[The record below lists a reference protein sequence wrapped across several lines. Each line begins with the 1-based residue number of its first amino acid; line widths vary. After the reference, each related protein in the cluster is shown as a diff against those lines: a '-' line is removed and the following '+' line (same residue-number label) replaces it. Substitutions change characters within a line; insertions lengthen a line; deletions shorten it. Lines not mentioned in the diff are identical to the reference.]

1 MEGIVKVV
9 NQETGYFAVETEDRF
24 TVFETAD
31 ADDIECGDAM
41 VGNLDSTACESVLNT
56 SKGEELKVYV
66 REIVT
71 TSAAAEALCNE
82 YFGGSQDS

>member
-31 ADDIECGDAM
+31 ADDICFAS
-41 VGNLDSTACESVLNT
+41 VGH
-56 SKGEELKVYV
+56 
-66 REIVT
+66 
-71 TSAAAEALCNE
+71 
-82 YFGGSQDS
+82 